1 MVELIEANWLIA
13 LVVLLVAVLVVW
25 LVWGRGPKERQR
37 AVTPD
42 VLSEGAAPAERTTAL
57 IDAPSAAAS
66 VSAIVPPP
74 VSVGLAGVGEIVSEA
89 AEQQVAAVAPTAP
102 AAPATADAGDD
113 LTRIKGVGPK
123 LRVRLAELG
132 VTRFDQ
138 IASWTD
144 ADIAKIDASLGT
156 FAGRATRDNWVEQ
169 AKLLASGDKAAYE
182 AKFGKL

>member
-13 LVVLLVAVLVVW
+13 LVVLLVVVLVAW
-25 LVWGRGPKERQR
+25 LIWGRGPKERQR

-42 VLSEGAAPAERTTAL
+42 VLSEGAAPAERNTAL

-89 AEQQVAAVAPTAP
+89 AEREVAAAVIP
-102 AAPATADAGDD
+102 AAQADADD

-123 LRVRLAELG
+123 LRARLGELG

-138 IASWTD
+138 IANWTD
-144 ADIAKIDASLGT
+144 ADIARIDASLGT
-156 FAGRATRDNWVEQ
+156 FAGRPTRDNWVEQ
-169 AKLLASGDKAAYE
+169 AKLLATGDKAAYE

>member
-1 MVELIEANWLIA
+1 MVELIETNWLIA
-13 LVVLLVAVLVVW
+13 LVVLLVAVLVAW
-25 LVWGRGPKERQR
+25 LIWGRGPKERQR

-42 VLSEGAAPAERTTAL
+42 VLSEGAAPAERNTAL

-74 VSVGLAGVGEIVSEA
+74 VSVGLAGVGEIVSEV
-89 AEQQVAAVAPTAP
+89 AEQVAAAAPVAPVSG
-102 AAPATADAGDD
+102 DAGDD

-123 LRVRLAELG
+123 LRARLTELG

-138 IASWTD
+138 IANWTD

-156 FAGRATRDNWVEQ
+156 FAGRPTRDNWVEQ

>member
-13 LVVLLVAVLVVW
+13 LVVLLVVVLVAW
-25 LVWGRGPKERQR
+25 LIWGRGPKERQR

-42 VLSEGAAPAERTTAL
+42 VLSEGAAPAERNTAL

-89 AEQQVAAVAPTAP
+89 AEREVAAAAAP
-102 AAPATADAGDD
+102 AAQADADD

-123 LRVRLAELG
+123 LRARLGELG

-138 IASWTD
+138 IANWTD
-144 ADIAKIDASLGT
+144 ADIARIDASLGT
-156 FAGRATRDNWVEQ
+156 FAGRPTRDNWVEQ
-169 AKLLASGDKAAYE
+169 AKLLATGDKAAYE